1 MRTLSLL
8 LVAASVLA
16 AEVAQADFTFGPPTH
31 LGGAVNSPEND
42 GTPSI
47 SADGLSLYF
56 NSQRSGGY
64 GHFDVWVATRDT
76 IDGAWGEPMN
86 LGPDI
91 NTSTMDGCEH
101 LSADGLTLHFT
112 SHDRADGHGNWDI
125 YATTRA
131 TVSDPWGPPVNL
143 GPGINTSAQDGDA
156 CLSSDGLTLF
166 FDSARAGG
174 SGAND
179 LYMAVRATTAAPWQD
194 PVNLGATVNGSASD
208 HCPSI
213 SADGRMLFFMSNREG
228 GHGAFDIWLTTRET
242 RDDDWCT
249 PRNLGPGVNG
259 PDFDGTPN
267 ISQDGSTLYF
277 MSGRPGGEGKFD
289 LWKASVVPIVDF
301 DADGE
306 TSLVDLVMLIDAW
319 GTDDALCDIGPM
331 PWGDGVV
338 DIEDLKVFM
347 AHWEKENMQNAQ

>member
-8 LVAASVLA
+8 LAAVSVLA
-16 AEVAQADFTFGPPTH
+16 AEVAQAGFTFGPPTN
-31 LGGAVNSPEND
+31 LAVPINSPEND

-64 GHFDVWVATRDT
+64 GHFDVWVTTRDT
-76 IDGAWGEPMN
+76 IDGVWGE
-86 LGPDI
+86 
-91 NTSTMDGCEH
+91 
-101 LSADGLTLHFT
+101 
-112 SHDRADGHGNWDI
+112 
-125 YATTRA
+125 
-131 TVSDPWGPPVNL
+131 PVNL
-143 GPGINTSAQDGDA
+143 GP
-156 CLSSDGLTLF
+156 
-166 FDSARAGG
+166 
-174 SGAND
+174 
-179 LYMAVRATTAAPWQD
+179 
-194 PVNLGATVNGSASD
+194 TVNSPASD

-242 RDDDWCT
+242 KNDDWCT

-277 MSGRPGGEGKFD
+277 MSGRPGGQGKFD

-331 PWGDGVV
+331 PWGDGTV

-347 AHWEKENMQNAQ
+347 AHWEKENTQNAQ